1 MVKVLPPQLLQGA
14 TLRANEYGW
23 SVAAFPDALAGA
35 EGRGYACLGVS
46 FNFAWMRAA
55 LVRCTGSTP
64 TQRTAHTVNRGQTIV
79 IVPVRRFETG
89 FSVWL
94 TRQISASRR
103 RVGGYQ

>member
-46 FNFAWMRAA
+46 
-55 LVRCTGSTP
+55 
-64 TQRTAHTVNRGQTIV
+64 
-79 IVPVRRFETG
+79 
-89 FSVWL
+89 
-94 TRQISASRR
+94 ISP
-103 RVGGYQ
+103 G